1 MKRVDASLL
10 LAIICTLATS
20 AFLPADAV
28 KNARQ
33 INRVV
38 VRGYIVCIDS
48 TGRLSTSEKD
58 CAKLPHLFGM
68 QASDGQLFRFPATDS
83 ATAMFEDS
91 RVRAQQLQINAHLYP
106 DNQLEIIKV
115 HAVKAGKLYDIYYYC
130 DVCSITAYAPGP
142 CPCCRR
148 EMELRE
154 EPVH

>member
-1 MKRVDASLL
+1 MKRVDRSLL

-20 AFLPADAV
+20 PLLPAGTV
-28 KNARQ
+28 KNVRETKA
-33 INRVV
+33 VV
-38 VRGYIVCIDS
+38 VRGHVVCLDS
-48 TGRLSTSEKD
+48 TSQASNSEKD

-68 QASDGQLFRFPATDS
+68 RASDGQLFRFSPTDS

-91 RVRAQQLQINAHLYP
+91 RVRAQQLQINALLYP
-106 DNQLEIIKV
+106 ENQLEIIKV
-115 HAVKAGKLYDIYYYC
+115 HAVKAGKLYDVYYYC